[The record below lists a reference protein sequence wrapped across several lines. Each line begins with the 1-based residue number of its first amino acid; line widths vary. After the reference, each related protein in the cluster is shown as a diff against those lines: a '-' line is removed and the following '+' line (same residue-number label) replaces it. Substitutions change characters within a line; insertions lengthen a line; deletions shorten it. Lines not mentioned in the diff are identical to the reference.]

1 MIWFV
6 IGVILG
12 VTFAVLVERKI
23 LDIAGSL
30 VIQES
35 EDGPYIFLELEKPVK
50 EVLGQYAVTLRVKRN
65 KYSTRR

>member
-6 IGVILG
+6 IGFIVG
-12 VTFAVLVERKI
+12 VTLTVFLMRRA

-30 VIQES
+30 VVEES
-35 EDGPYIFLELEKPVK
+35 EDGPYIFLELEKPVR
-50 EVLGQYAVTLRVKRN
+50 EVLRYHAVSLRVVRN

>member
-6 IGVILG
+6 IGVVTG
-12 VTFAVLVERKI
+12 VTFAVILMRKT

-35 EDGPYIFLELEKPVK
+35 EDGPYIFLELEEPIKN
-50 EVLGQYAVTLRVKRN
+50 VLGLYAVTLRVVRN

>member
-6 IGVILG
+6 IGAILG

-30 VIQES
+30 VVQES

>member
-1 MIWFV
+1 MIWFT

-12 VTFAVLVERKI
+12 VTFAAILEIKI
-23 LDIAGSL
+23 IDIAGSL

-35 EDGPYIFLELEKPVK
+35 EEGPYIFLELEEPVE
-50 EVLGQYAVTLRVKRN
+50 EVLEQHTVTLRVKRN

>member
-6 IGVILG
+6 IGVVTG
-12 VTFAVLVERKI
+12 VTFAVILMRKT

-30 VIQES
+30 VVEES
-35 EDGPYIFLELEKPVK
+35 EDGPYIFLEFEEPIKN
-50 EVLGQYAVTLRVKRN
+50 VLGRYAVTLRVVRN

>member
-12 VTFAVLVERKI
+12 VTFAALMEIKI

-35 EDGPYIFLELEKPVK
+35 EDGPYIFLELEQPVE
-50 EVLGQYAVTLRVKRN
+50 EVLEQYTVTLRVKRN

>member
-12 VTFAVLVERKI
+12 VTFAVFVERKI

-35 EDGPYIFLELEKPVK
+35 EDGPYIFLELEEPIKN
-50 EVLGQYAVTLRVKRN
+50 VLGRYAVTLRVVRN

>member
-6 IGVILG
+6 IGFIAGVILT
-12 VTFAVLVERKI
+12 VFLMRRA

-30 VIQES
+30 VMEES
-35 EDGPYIFLELEKPVK
+35 EDGPYIFLELEEPVK
-50 EVLGQYAVTLRVKRN
+50 NVLGRYAVTLRVVRN

>member
-6 IGVILG
+6 IGVVTG
-12 VTFAVLVERKI
+12 VTFAVILMRKT

-30 VIQES
+30 VVEES
-35 EDGPYIFLELEKPVK
+35 EDGPYIFLELEEPIKN
-50 EVLGQYAVTLRVKRN
+50 VLGRYAVTLRVVRN

>member
-12 VTFAVLVERKI
+12 VTFAAIVEVKI

-30 VIQES
+30 VMEES
-35 EDGPYIFLELEKPVK
+35 EEGPYIFLELEEPVK
-50 EVLGQYAVTLRVKRN
+50 NVLGRYAVTLRVKRN

>member
-6 IGVILG
+6 IGVVTG
-12 VTFAVLVERKI
+12 VTFAVILMRKT

-30 VIQES
+30 VVEES

-50 EVLGQYAVTLRVKRN
+50 EVLEQYTVTLRVKRN

>member
-1 MIWFV
+1 MSWFV

-12 VTFAVLVERKI
+12 VTFTVLVERKV

-35 EDGPYIFLELEKPVK
+35 EDGPYIFLELEEPVK
-50 EVLGQYAVTLRVKRN
+50 NVLGRYAVTLRVVRN

>member
-35 EDGPYIFLELEKPVK
+35 EEGPYIFLELEEPIKN
-50 EVLGQYAVTLRVKRN
+50 VLGLYAVTLRVVRN
-65 KYSTRR
+65 KYSTR

>member
-1 MIWFV
+1 MIWFA
-6 IGVILG
+6 IGVVTG
-12 VTFAVLVERKI
+12 VTFAVILMRKT

-35 EDGPYIFLELEKPVK
+35 EDGPYIFLELEKPVE
-50 EVLGQYAVTLRVKRN
+50 EVLEQHTVSLRVKRN

>member
-30 VIQES
+30 VVQES
-35 EDGPYIFLELEKPVK
+35 EEGPYIFLELEKPVK
-50 EVLGQYAVTLRVKRN
+50 EVLGQYAVTLRVVRN

>member
-6 IGVILG
+6 IGVIVG
-12 VTFAVLVERKI
+12 VTLTVFLMGRA

-35 EDGPYIFLELEKPVK
+35 EDGPYIFLELEEPVK

>member
-6 IGVILG
+6 IGVIMG
-12 VTFAVLVERKI
+12 VAFAIILMGKT

-30 VIQES
+30 VVQES
-35 EDGPYIFLELEKPVK
+35 EDGPYIFLELEEPVK
-50 EVLGQYAVTLRVKRN
+50 NVLGRYAVTLRVVRN

>member
-6 IGVILG
+6 IGVVTG
-12 VTFAVLVERKI
+12 VTFAVILMRKT

-30 VIQES
+30 VVEES

>member
-6 IGVILG
+6 IGVVTG
-12 VTFAVLVERKI
+12 VTFAVILMRKT

-30 VIQES
+30 VVQES
-35 EDGPYIFLELEKPVK
+35 EDGPYIFLELEEPIKN
-50 EVLGQYAVTLRVKRN
+50 VLGRYAVTLRVVRN

>member
-12 VTFAVLVERKI
+12 VTFAALMEIKI

-35 EDGPYIFLELEKPVK
+35 EDGPYIFLELEQPVEK
-50 EVLGQYAVTLRVKRN
+50 VLEQYTVTLRVKRN

>member
-12 VTFAVLVERKI
+12 VIFTVLVERKI

-50 EVLGQYAVTLRVKRN
+50 EVLGQYAVTLRVIRN

>member
-12 VTFAVLVERKI
+12 VTFTVLVERTI

-50 EVLGQYAVTLRVKRN
+50 EVLGQYAVTLRVVRN

>member
-6 IGVILG
+6 IGVIMG
-12 VTFAVLVERKI
+12 VAFAIILMGKT

-30 VIQES
+30 VVEES
-35 EDGPYIFLELEKPVK
+35 EDGPYIFLELEEPVK
-50 EVLGQYAVTLRVKRN
+50 NVLGRYAVTLRVVRN